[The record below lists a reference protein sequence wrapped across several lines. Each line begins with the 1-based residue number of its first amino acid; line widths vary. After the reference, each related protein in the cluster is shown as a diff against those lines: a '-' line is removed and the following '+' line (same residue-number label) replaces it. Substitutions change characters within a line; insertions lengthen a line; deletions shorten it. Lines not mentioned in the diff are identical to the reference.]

1 MAEMVKLLNGVV
13 PLGKI
18 KRLGKLYCGSGC
30 GRGCTWA
37 ECQKAIVQAN
47 RLLKRLGKGWKPR
60 VWENLGWHYE
70 AVSRDATIRPP
81 STPSPPRRACAC
93 HVQFTRTPQTSTERR
108 GKATRRAI
116 WRAFGWA
123 LLLAVDAAIVVGL
136 WSLVRACR

>member
-18 KRLGKLYCGSGC
+18 KRLGKLYCGAAC

-37 ECQKAIVQAN
+37 ECQKAIIQAN

-70 AVSRDATIRPP
+70 AVSRDDTMSVSPRMIGGYAAYFNFPGRGGGRWVGDGP
-81 STPSPPRRACAC
+81 TPIAAVKSALKLARDELAYIQTAIDS
-93 HVQFTRTPQTSTERR
+93 FTT
-108 GKATRRAI
+108 AM
-116 WRAFGWA
+116 
-123 LLLAVDAAIVVGL
+123 
-136 WSLVRACR
+136 SLR